1 MCRLSNHGLKHSPPA
16 LQFAGG
22 ISPRLCGYAPRSRRW
37 PSIFRGYHRQ
47 PPANGFPQWCRV
59 SGDESLPIP
68 DIPWV
73 QHRLRARENLPD
85 PLDRAVAESD
95 RNWTLRIR
103 DRESM
108 LIKKIR
114 NSLEAIENE
123 EYGVCEDCGEDIS
136 IERLKAR
143 PVTSFCIRCKT
154 KRESLEKLT
163 GT

>member
-1 MCRLSNHGLKHSPPA
+1 MEEKNLEFFRQLLIQWMEELLNHA
-16 LQFAGG
+16 
-22 ISPRLCGYAPRSRRW
+22 
-37 PSIFRGYHRQ
+37 
-47 PPANGFPQWCRV
+47 
-59 SGDESLPIP
+59 DETVEELLDS
-68 DIPWV
+68 
-73 QHRLRARENLPD
+73 RENLAD
-85 PLDRAVAESD
+85 PLDRASADSD
-95 RNWTLRIR
+95 RIRILRMR

-114 NSLEAIENE
+114 QSLEDIENG
-123 EYGVCEDCGEDIS
+123 EYGACKDCGEDIS

>member
-1 MCRLSNHGLKHSPPA
+1 MEEKDLEFFRQLLMQWMEELSDQA
-16 LQFAGG
+16 
-22 ISPRLCGYAPRSRRW
+22 
-37 PSIFRGYHRQ
+37 
-47 PPANGFPQWCRV
+47 
-59 SGDESLPIP
+59 DETVEELLDS
-68 DIPWV
+68 
-73 QHRLRARENLPD
+73 RENLAD
-85 PLDRAVAESD
+85 PLDRASAESD
-95 RNWTLRIR
+95 RIRTLRMR

-114 NSLEAIENE
+114 QSLEDIENG